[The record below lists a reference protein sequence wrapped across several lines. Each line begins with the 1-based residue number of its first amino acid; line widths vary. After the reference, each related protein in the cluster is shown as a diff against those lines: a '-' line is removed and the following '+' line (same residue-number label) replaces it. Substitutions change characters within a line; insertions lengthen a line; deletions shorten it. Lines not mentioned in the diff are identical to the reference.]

1 MRTYKPLVFLLLT
14 LSLVIR
20 PVLAEGF
27 MVHNTPAE
35 QTTQPHNMMQMNDDM
50 SNHMHHHM
58 HSQMSDE
65 MSQNM
70 PCCDEGIHFCQNDCN
85 NANCLMM
92 TSVSAT
98 QPNALQII
106 LSIEHSQTLATTA
119 TQFTPRFTPPE
130 LRPPL
135 LNA

>member
-1 MRTYKPLVFLLLT
+1 M
-14 LSLVIR
+14 IR

-27 MVHNTPAE
+27 MVHNNSAE
-35 QTTQPHNMMQMNDDM
+35 QTTMANEMMQMSEHVHM
-50 SNHMHHHM
+50 SHAMNNHM

-65 MSQNM
+65 MPQNM

-85 NANCLMM
+85 NANCLMI
-92 TSVSAT
+92 TSLSAT

-106 LSIEHSQTLATTA
+106 LSLEQSQILATTTA
-119 TQFTPRFTPPE
+119 QFTPRFTPPE

>member
-1 MRTYKPLVFLLLT
+1 MRTFKPLVFLILT

-35 QTTQPHNMMQMNDDM
+35 QTTMANKMMQMDEHAHM
-50 SNHMHHHM
+50 SNHM

-65 MSQNM
+65 MPQNM

-98 QPNALQII
+98 QPSAFQII
-106 LSIEHSQTLATTA
+106 LPLEQFQTLATTA
-119 TQFTPRFTPPE
+119 TQFTPRSTPPE

-135 LNA
+135 I